1 MATANAA
8 EKTPPAGETAA
19 TEETPAAET
28 EAAAEETA
36 AEGET
41 AEGGE
46 EAAPVE
52 TTDKPAEGEAETPAE
67 AKPLNELTPDELQA
81 QLTPEQLMKVAH
93 RFANKTMAAA
103 RRAEREVET
112 VRGQNEQLTGQVS
125 VYQGF
130 VDQFQSDP
138 MSALRRLP
146 GFTTL
151 RDFVE
156 RCTKGGAAAPK
167 PEDDIAELKKWRAD
181 REAADRRREDEAQS
195 QASQERVF
203 SALEKEPD
211 RFDLVLTDDGRTKLW
226 NSIVAYRAAHGRVP
240 NEKVFEMAEAIEE
253 RMTASLAKS
262 KKFAQAQSAKTGDS
276 AAASARPAA
285 SKTGAKT
292 ITNRSSSSGIVVRD
306 YSKMTEKE
314 RDAAILADMYASGE
328 LTRV

>member
-1 MATANAA
+1 MSEA
-8 EKTPPAGETAA
+8 
-19 TEETPAAET
+19 ETPAA
-28 EAAAEETA
+28 A
-36 AEGET
+36 
-41 AEGGE
+41 
-46 EAAPVE
+46 
-52 TTDKPAEGEAETPAE
+52 PAEGEAAAAEVEETAVETPAE
-67 AKPLNELTPDELQA
+67 GAAPVEGEQAEAVEVEGEEKPPEETKPEDEKAAITEEALR
-81 QLTPEQLMKVAH
+81 VAAV

-112 VRGQNEQLTGQVS
+112 VRGANEKLTGEIAT
-125 VYQGF
+125 YRGF

-138 MSALRRLP
+138 MAALRRLP
-146 GFTTL
+146 GFTSL
-151 RDFVE
+151 KSFVE
-156 RCTKGGAAAPK
+156 RCVASGAPVAPK
-167 PEDDIAELKKWRAD
+167 LDDEVADLKKWRAD
-181 REAADRRREDEAQS
+181 REAADRNREAEVQN
-195 QASQERVF
+195 QASQGRVF

-211 RFDLVLTDDGRTKLW
+211 RFDLVMTDDGRTKLW

-276 AAASARPAA
+276 AAANARPAA

-328 LTRV
+328 LTRAP

>member
-1 MATANAA
+1 MEPAVEA
-8 EKTPPAGETAA
+8 EKTPPAGETEVI
-19 TEETPAAET
+19 EETPAAEAEGAT
-28 EAAAEETA
+28 EEVA
-36 AEGET
+36 AEGE
-41 AEGGE
+41 ASE
-46 EAAPVE
+46 
-52 TTDKPAEGEAETPAE
+52 KPAEGEEKPAE
-67 AKPLNELTPDELQA
+67 AKALNELTPDELQA

-112 VRGQNEQLTGQVS
+112 VRGANEKLTGEIAT
-125 VYQGF
+125 YRGF

-138 MSALRRLP
+138 MAALRRLP
-146 GFTTL
+146 GFTSL
-151 RDFVE
+151 KSFVE
-156 RCTKGGAAAPK
+156 RCVASGAPVAPK
-167 PEDDIAELKKWRAD
+167 LDDEVADLKKWRAD
-181 REAADRRREDEAQS
+181 REAADRNREAEVQN
-195 QASQERVF
+195 QASQGRVF

-211 RFDLVLTDDGRTKLW
+211 RFDLVMTDDGRTKLW

-276 AAASARPAA
+276 AAANARPAA

-328 LTRV
+328 LTRAP